1 MWVIEHILQDEMFF
15 VLILIPN
22 ISIYEY
28 KIKIYS
34 TFLCN
39 YWNDPFL
46 GNSFMRTSFILVE

>member
-28 KIKIYS
+28 KIKIFS

-39 YWNDPFL
+39 YWISRFN
-46 GNSFMRTSFILVE
+46 GNSFLRIRYIR